1 MQAPW
6 TVMRIPTIALPT
18 ALNKAGLPLGI
29 QLAGAPKAEDKLLSV
44 ARWCEKALDVRLGMP
59 LG

>member
-29 QLAGAPKAEDKLLSV
+29 QLAGKPKAEDRLFSV
-44 ARWCEKALDVRLGMP
+44 ARWCEKALDVKLGMP